1 LNSNGNKGIRIL
13 IVDDHFAM
21 RRGLRLIIESHAGW
35 RVCGEAAD
43 GLEAIERAKELK
55 PDIILMDVSMP
66 KMNGLE
72 ATFQIIQLLPKTEVL
87 ILSLFDASELVNGA
101 KEAGAHGYISK
112 AAPENELI
120 TAVQNLAE
128 HKSSF

>member
-1 LNSNGNKGIRIL
+1 LNSNGLKVIRIL

-35 RVCGEAAD
+35 HVCGEAVD
-43 GLEAIERAKELK
+43 GLEAIEKAQELM

-66 KMNGLE
+66 RMNGLE
-72 ATFQIIQLLPKTEVL
+72 ATFQIIQLLPKTKVL
-87 ILSLFDASELVNGA
+87 ILSLFDAFELISGA
-101 KEAGAHGYISK
+101 KQAGAHGYVSK

-120 TAVQNLAE
+120 AAVQDLAE